1 MSKAHAATAPLQS
14 IEATVL
20 DRDLAALP
28 LEPWP
33 AFPPEDILAGD
44 PNTHRGTVLYRD
56 PTQLYSIGVWCCGAV
71 RRESSRLSTA
81 GPSSPT

>member
-33 AFPPEDILAGD
+33 AFPP
-44 PNTHRGTVLYRD
+44 
-56 PTQLYSIGVWCCGAV
+56 
-71 RRESSRLSTA
+71 
-81 GPSSPT
+81 